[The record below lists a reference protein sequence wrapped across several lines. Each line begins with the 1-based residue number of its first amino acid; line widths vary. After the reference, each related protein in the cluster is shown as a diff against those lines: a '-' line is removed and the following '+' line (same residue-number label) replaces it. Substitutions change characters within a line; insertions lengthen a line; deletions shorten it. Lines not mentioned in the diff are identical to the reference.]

1 MRKSEAIWIGAT
13 VTVVGI
19 FVAAPMVWG
28 PPLSDAPPDLSSNV
42 ITDTR
47 MIPMLEQHRAM
58 MEQMRASATAQ
69 MMQMMANDP
78 MWQMLDSGDM
88 IRMMEDAEADMDR
101 MMGRP

>member
-1 MRKSEAIWIGAT
+1 
-13 VTVVGI
+13 
-19 FVAAPMVWG
+19 
-28 PPLSDAPPDLSSNV
+28 
-42 ITDTR
+42 
-47 MIPMLEQHRAM
+47 
-58 MEQMRASATAQ
+58 